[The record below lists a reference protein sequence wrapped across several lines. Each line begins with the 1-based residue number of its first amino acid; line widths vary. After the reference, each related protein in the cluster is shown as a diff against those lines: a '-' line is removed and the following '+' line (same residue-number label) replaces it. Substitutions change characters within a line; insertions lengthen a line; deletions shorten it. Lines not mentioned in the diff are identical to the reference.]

1 MISAATSI
9 ARTIRYTSPV
19 LALGFV
25 ARWIHLASSI
35 FLVGGAVMIVMA
47 GQSDRPTARRWERR
61 TLAAT
66 RALAVVALASGLVV
80 LSAQTALFEGRA
92 EAAFEAG
99 AIARVVVETQAGHVW
114 LVRFGFLVILA
125 VFLALRLPVDQR
137 VDWRAA
143 RGEGVLLGAVA
154 LIPIAAAGHAAAI
167 EPGTARAIAVDALH
181 VVGAG
186 VWVGGLVPLALL
198 LRAASTTEGADAR
211 PYAVLAA
218 QRFSRVALATV
229 AILAVTGALL
239 ASFHVGSVAGLVGT
253 RYGRLLLAK
262 LLLLVLALLLALV
275 DRSALLPRLGGDG
288 AAVGRP
294 AMRRLSGFVAVEACL
309 ALAILGVVGALG
321 VTPPAR
327 HDAPVWPFAIRLSTA
342 GLESASP
349 EATRALIGSQIAV
362 LGLVGLGAAL
372 VLRSHMLPLGA
383 LGLVALGAGAGLA
396 LPPLAID
403 AYPTTYLRPSVP
415 YQAASIASG
424 AALYRENC
432 AACHGPGGAG
442 NGPAGFNLPRPPADL
457 RAPHTAQHTAGDLYW
472 WITNGIPAAGMP
484 GFGSRL
490 TEDQRWDL
498 INFQRALSAGYA
510 ARGLGN
516 AVEPD
521 RRWLVAPDF
530 SFAVGPTPP
539 RSLKEYRGRVV
550 LLVLYQLPE
559 SRARMSQIASRDG
572 TLSMLGVEVIAVP
585 TDADR
590 EAIRHLGEDP
600 RVLFPVV
607 TDGAEAIVSTYRLF
621 APAPHAE
628 FLIDRQGYVR
638 AIAKS
643 RGQAEDL
650 DSLLGQ
656 IQELNQER
664 VPVEAPPE
672 EHVH

>member
-1 MISAATSI
+1 M
-9 ARTIRYTSPV
+9 
-19 LALGFV
+19 LALGLV

-92 EAAFEAG
+92 GAALDLA

-114 LVRFGFLVILA
+114 LARFGLLVVLAAFLL
-125 VFLALRLPVDQR
+125 LRLPADQR

-143 RGEGVLLGAVA
+143 RGEGVLLGAAA
-154 LIPIAAAGHAAAI
+154 LVPIAAAGHAAAV
-167 EPGTARAIAVDALH
+167 EPGTARAIALDALH
-181 VVGAG
+181 VVAAG

-198 LRAASTTEGADAR
+198 LRAAATTEGADAR

-218 QRFSRVALATV
+218 RRFSRAALGCV

-239 ASFHVGSVAGLVGT
+239 ATLHVGSVAGLVGT

-262 LLLLVLALLLALV
+262 LSLLALALLLALV
-275 DRSALLPRLGGDG
+275 NRSVLLARLGGDG
-288 AAVGRP
+288 ATVGRP
-294 AMRRLSGFVAVEACL
+294 AMRRLSGFVVVEACL
-309 ALAILGVVGALG
+309 ALAILGVVATLG

-342 GLESASP
+342 ALEGASA
-349 EATRALIGSQIAV
+349 EATRALIGSQVAV
-362 LGLVGLGAAL
+362 LGLAGLVAAA
-372 VLRSHMLPLGA
+372 VLRSRMLPLGA

-432 AACHGPGGAG
+432 VACHGVGGAG
-442 NGPAGFNLPRPPADL
+442 NGPAGLSLPRPPADL

-472 WITNGIPAAGMP
+472 WLTNGIPAAGMP
-484 GFGSRL
+484 GFGARL

-498 INFQRALSAGYA
+498 INFLRALSAGYA
-510 ARGLGN
+510 ARSMGK

-530 SFAVGPTPP
+530 AFAVGPTPP

-559 SRARMSQIASRDG
+559 SRPRMSQIAGREG
-572 TLSMLGVEVIAVP
+572 TLAMLGVEVIAVP

-590 EAIRHLGEDP
+590 DAIRRLGEDP

-621 APAPHAE
+621 AAAPHAE
-628 FLIDRQGYVR
+628 LVIDRQGYIR
-638 AIAKS
+638 AIAKG
-643 RGQAEDL
+643 RGQAEDMEP
-650 DSLLGQ
+650 LLAQ

-664 VPVEAPPE
+664 VPVEAPPD